1 VVTGAETPIDRR
13 RFLLL
18 AGGTA
23 AGSGLLAGCG
33 GPSPERPPD
42 DRPVPTSPDHLE
54 GDLSVAALL
63 VSMENLLVALY
74 QEGIDNK
81 EKFGELPPPI
91 LALVT
96 TAQRQHREHAA
107 AWNGILT
114 GAGKTGITG
123 VNLTVKAANVDVPLA
138 RAREYGALLTIGHD
152 LGNLTGIT
160 YQAAMGAL
168 SNVAALKVAAS
179 IQAVEHEHVAVL
191 NLLLGRN
198 LPADSFGHVDG
209 ARTTADRIG

>member
-1 VVTGAETPIDRR
+1 VTDAGTPIDRR

-18 AGGTA
+18 AGGA
-23 AGSGLLAGCG
+23 AGGAGLLAGCG
-33 GPSPERPPD
+33 GPSAERPPD

-63 VSMENLLVALY
+63 VSMENLLVGLY
-74 QEGIDNK
+74 SEGLENK
-81 EKFGELPPPI
+81 EKFGDLPPPV

-96 TAQRQHREHAA
+96 TAQRQHRDHAA

-114 GAGKTGITG
+114 GAGKPGITG
-123 VNLTVKAANVDVPLA
+123 VNLTVKAATIDVPLA
-138 RAREYGALLTIGHD
+138 RARDYGALLSICQD
-152 LGNLTGIT
+152 VGNLTAST

-168 SNVAALKVAAS
+168 SNVAAIKVAAS
-179 IQAVEHEHVAVL
+179 IQAVEHEHVGVL
-191 NLLLGRN
+191 NFLLGRN

-209 ARTTADRIG
+209 ARTTTDRIG